1 MRWSA
6 VLEGED
12 VAAGVIVA
20 TKELTLPIVEVAPGA
35 WRGDREAVDGDR
47 LVGVAACLSQACP
60 TVRPG

>member
-35 WRGDREAVDGDR
+35 WRGDRGAVDEIVWSAFR
-47 LVGVAACLSQACP
+47 VLPPAYPWC
-60 TVRPG
+60 VRR